1 MVKRSKLTP
10 RTLTARFK
18 KVRLLVCDVD
28 GVLTDGGIQ
37 ILEKSEMKRFH
48 VTDGLAQRCCQK
60 MGVKVAWVTARP
72 SAVTK
77 KRAQEL
83 DTDFL
88 IQTTKGKV
96 PAVDSIRKKLKL
108 TWDEICF
115 IGDDLVDLAVMQ
127 KVGIAIAPATACAE
141 AIDVAHHVTKAG
153 GGNGA
158 VRELVEKI
166 LKAQGKWAKVVSQI
180 AQ

>member
-1 MVKRSKLTP
+1 
-10 RTLTARFK
+10 
-18 KVRLLVCDVD
+18 
-28 GVLTDGGIQ
+28 
-37 ILEKSEMKRFH
+37 
-48 VTDGLAQRCCQK
+48 
-60 MGVKVAWVTARP
+60 
-72 SAVTK
+72 
-77 KRAQEL
+77 
-83 DTDFL
+83 L

-166 LKAQGKWAKVVSQI
+166 LKAQGKWAKVLSEI